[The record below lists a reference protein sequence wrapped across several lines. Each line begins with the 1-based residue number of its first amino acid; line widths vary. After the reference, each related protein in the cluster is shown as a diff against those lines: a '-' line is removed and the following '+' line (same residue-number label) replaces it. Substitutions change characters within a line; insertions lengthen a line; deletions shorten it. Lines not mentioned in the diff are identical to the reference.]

1 MFFVDVKFCFL
12 KIPIVPLAL
21 LNKSFFHFPRIEFW
35 LIQDVPLALFGN
47 FSNLLKG
54 LVFHPVR
61 V

>member
-35 LIQDVPLALFGN
+35 AYTGCAFGTIW
-47 FSNLLKG
+47 
-54 LVFHPVR
+54 
-61 V
+61 